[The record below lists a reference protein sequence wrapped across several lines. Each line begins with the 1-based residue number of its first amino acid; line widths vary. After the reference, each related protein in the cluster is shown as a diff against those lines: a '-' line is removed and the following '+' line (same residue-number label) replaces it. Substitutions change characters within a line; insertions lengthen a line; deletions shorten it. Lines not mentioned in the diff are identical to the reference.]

1 MERLTISLDEDLARQ
16 FDVFM
21 RKRGYQNRSEAIRDL
36 IRQQLATESIGAEGA
51 GYCVGSLTYIY
62 NHEERELASRLTRA
76 QHHHHD
82 IALSIMH
89 VHLNHDDCMETVILR
104 GPVAEVR
111 AFADSVVSRPGV
123 RHGNLHLVP
132 VDIET
137 GDHSHADGHGHG
149 HVHSRPK
156 A

>member
-1 MERLTISLDEDLARQ
+1 MERLTISLDEELARQ
-16 FDVFM
+16 FDVFI

-36 IRQQLATESIGAEGA
+36 IRQQLAAESIDAEGA
-51 GYCVGSLTYIY
+51 GHCVGSLTYIY
-62 NHEERELASRLTRA
+62 NHEERELSSRLTRA
-76 QHHHHD
+76 QHRHHD
-82 IALSIMH
+82 IALSTMH

-111 AFADSVVSRPGV
+111 AFANSVVSRPGV

-137 GDHSHADGHGHG
+137 GDHSHAGGHGHR
-149 HVHSRPK
+149 HLHSRPK